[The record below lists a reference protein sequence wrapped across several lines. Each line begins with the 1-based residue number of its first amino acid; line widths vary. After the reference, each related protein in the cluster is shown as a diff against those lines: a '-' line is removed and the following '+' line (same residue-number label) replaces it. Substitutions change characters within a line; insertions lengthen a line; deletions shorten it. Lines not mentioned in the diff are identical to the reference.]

1 MTKMMIIMMKKRAMT
16 LTSILSR
23 IKLMQII
30 LSKEPYNTLPKK
42 QHQKKLQ
49 HLEHLGDL
57 DRLLKEF
64 SQAKFSLSLYKS
76 KLTQIHKSLNLCS
89 EEQSMLAN

>member
-64 SQAKFSLSLYKS
+64 SQVKFSLNKS
-76 KLTQIHKSLNLCS
+76 KLTQIHRSLNLCS